1 MRTRAHTF
9 TGLNLPNCLQEV
21 KRTASMLTGK
31 AEGPSA
37 HFLSKGSTPVHT
49 AQISGL
55 QSIVDP
61 CRASSNPSEPKRS
74 AEVITAEPASASRSR
89 IDSNVSF
96 NSIRRLESDESCKL
110 DDNFSINPERTRS
123 QEDHDDPR
131 EFVLETD
138 DSSKSKGKVY
148 FLRADTPAE
157 SNLFIETTYIHKQ
170 ESAQYFRRLQRGRRL
185 RKNLSRLQ
193 TNSVFQ
199 ALMASMIVANFI
211 VSMVELEIHPVGS
224 VARIFTNLDIV
235 FTIIF
240 LLELL
245 LNMAANWFWPF
256 WRSSFNV
263 FDFCIV
269 AVTTISLVPSIDM
282 KIIST
287 LRLLRA
293 FRVVRLFGR
302 LGSARTIIVALS
314 SAMIPVCNVL
324 VVVVGIMCVFAMF
337 GATACKSLF

>member
-1 MRTRAHTF
+1 
-9 TGLNLPNCLQEV
+9 
-21 KRTASMLTGK
+21 MLVGK
-31 AEGPSA
+31 AAAPSA
-37 HFLSKGSTPVHT
+37 HFLAKGSTPVHT
-49 AQISGL
+49 AQNSGFRC
-55 QSIVDP
+55 IVDP
-61 CRASSNPSEPKRS
+61 TSGTSSNPSEPKRS
-74 AEVITAEPASASRSR
+74 AEVITADPANASRSR
-89 IDSNVSF
+89 IDSNLSLNSF
-96 NSIRRLESDESCKL
+96 RRLESDESCRL
-110 DDNFSINPERTRS
+110 GDSFSRINSERTRS
-123 QEDHDDPR
+123 QEDLDDPR

-185 RKNLSRLQ
+185 RKSLSRLQ
-193 TNSVFQ
+193 TNSAFQ

-224 VARIFTNLDIV
+224 VAKIFTNLDIV

-337 GATACKSLF
+337 GATACKSLL

>member
-1 MRTRAHTF
+1 MRKRAHTF
-9 TGLNLPNCLQEV
+9 TGLHLRNRLQEV

-37 HFLSKGSTPVHT
+37 HLLAKGSTPVHT

-337 GATACKSLF
+337 GATACKSL

>member
-1 MRTRAHTF
+1 MRKRAHTF
-9 TGLNLPNCLQEV
+9 TGLHLRNRLQEV

-61 CRASSNPSEPKRS
+61 CRASSDPSEPKQS
-74 AEVITAEPASASRSR
+74 AEVITAEPASAFRSR
-89 IDSNVSF
+89 IDSNMSF